1 MPTIYTK
8 TALKKIKK
16 DELIQMFLD
25 QQSKL
30 NDIQMDDD
38 GDWNAVLKLKEE
50 NEKLKEAYEDQ
61 HKYSCEIGDYID
73 KKQEQIEKLKEENEK
88 LKVLEEE
95 IEKLKENVMDEY
107 GD

>member
-1 MPTIYTK
+1 MSTIYTK

-16 DELIQMFLD
+16 DDIIQMFLE
-25 QQSKL
+25 QQGKL
-30 NDIQMDDD
+30 NDIQMDLD
-38 GDWNAVLKLKEE
+38 GDGWFLKLKENE
-50 NEKLKEAYEDQ
+50 NLKKAYEEQ

-73 KKQEQIEKLKEENEK
+73 KKQE
-88 LKVLEEE
+88 E